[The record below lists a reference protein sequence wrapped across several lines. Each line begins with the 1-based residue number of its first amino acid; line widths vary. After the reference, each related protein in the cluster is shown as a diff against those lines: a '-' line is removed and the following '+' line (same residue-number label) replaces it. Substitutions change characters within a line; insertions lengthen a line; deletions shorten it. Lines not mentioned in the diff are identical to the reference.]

1 MGFARE
7 KQRTPYH
14 SPSFLQMLI
23 PIKEGANCR
32 ESQQWS
38 DFSYLIP
45 SPRGR
50 GLGRGPKQ
58 SNPPDTPRSIRR
70 KFVAW
75 ALPTKTGNPIP
86 FAIISA
92 NVIRGKSPRYA
103 VQNPRYFQTT
113 FHIKRSSEI
122 SKPALL
128 PFRIQVERTIRHDRQ
143 VLAVEVDISLF
154 RIEVF
159 EQLRINRFGHKLNR
173 CAVGQRA

>member
-23 PIKEGANCR
+23 PIKEGANYR

-58 SNPPDTPRSIRR
+58 SNPPGTPRSIRR

-75 ALPTKTGNPIP
+75 ALPTKTGNLIP

-92 NVIRGKSPRYA
+92 NIIHRQS
-103 VQNPRYFQTT
+103 PRYFQTT
-113 FHIKRSSEI
+113 FRIKRSSEI

-128 PFRIQVERTIRHDRQ
+128 PFRIQVERTVWYNRQ
-143 VLAVEVDISLF
+143 VLAVEVGISLF

-159 EQLRINRFGHKLNR
+159 EQLRINRFGHKLN
-173 CAVGQRA
+173 

>member
-1 MGFARE
+1 
-7 KQRTPYH
+7 
-14 SPSFLQMLI
+14 MLI

-75 ALPTKTGNPIP
+75 ALPTKTGNLIP

-92 NVIRGKSPRYA
+92 NVIRGQSPRYGSI
-103 VQNPRYFQTT
+103 QNPCCFQTT
-113 FHIKRSSEI
+113 FRIKRSSETQ
-122 SKPALL
+122 KPALL
-128 PFRIQVERTIRHDRQ
+128 PFRIQVKRTVRHDRQ
-143 VLAVEVDISLF
+143 VLAVEVGISFL

-159 EQLRINRFGHKLNR
+159 EQLRINRFGHKLN
-173 CAVGQRA
+173 